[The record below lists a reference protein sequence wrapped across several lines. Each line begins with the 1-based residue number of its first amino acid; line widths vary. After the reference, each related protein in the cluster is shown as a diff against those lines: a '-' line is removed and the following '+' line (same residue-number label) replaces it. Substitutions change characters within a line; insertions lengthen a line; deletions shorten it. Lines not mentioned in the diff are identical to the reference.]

1 MAEPPPQEPQQP
13 STPAPPAAQPT
24 SSQPP
29 QRPQAER
36 DTQYGHIPIGEEM
49 DRARWTLPPVGIIAI
64 GLLIVLVVGAALG
77 WFNRYQ
83 PAASGRLNDIF
94 AVELADHASV
104 LATVQ
109 VTVRN
114 DTDKT
119 ISINNLK
126 GQLKANGQTY
136 DDVPASA
143 IDYERYFQAFPDL
156 RQHAGEALRPETKI
170 EPGHEVKGTL
180 VFGFQVTKQQF
191 DQRQS
196 LDITVEPYDLRAI
209 IIAEKPAK

>member
-1 MAEPPPQEPQQP
+1 MPDPTSPQSPP
-13 STPAPPAAQPT
+13 TPPAAPAQPAPRKPA
-24 SSQPP
+24 SSQ
-29 QRPQAER
+29 QAEGE
-36 DTQYGHIPIGEEM
+36 TQYGHVPLTEEM

-83 PAASGRLNDIF
+83 PAASGKLNDIF
-94 AVELADHASV
+94 AIELADHASV

-109 VTVRN
+109 VTLRN

-143 IDYERYFQAFPDL
+143 VDYERYFQAFPEL
-156 RQHAGEALRPETKI
+156 RQHAGEALKPETKI

-180 VFGFQVTKQQF
+180 VFGFPVTKQQF

-209 IIAEKPAK
+209 VIAEKPAK